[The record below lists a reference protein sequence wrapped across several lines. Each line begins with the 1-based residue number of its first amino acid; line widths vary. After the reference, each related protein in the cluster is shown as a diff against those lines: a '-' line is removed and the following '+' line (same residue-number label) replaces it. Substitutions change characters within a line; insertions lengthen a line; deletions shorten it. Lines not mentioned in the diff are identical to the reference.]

1 MKSSQKCQRELRTMT
16 RFEGKVVLVTGAG
29 VGIGNAVC
37 REFASE
43 GALVMLNDIDEDLAE
58 RAAEN
63 INMESGGTCVYSYP
77 FDAADVSAIRS
88 SVSDIMTR
96 FGQIDV
102 VAANAGVTH
111 IKPFLETSPS
121 DFDRLMNV
129 NLRGTYFL
137 AQVCAQ
143 AMIAK
148 NIAGRILI
156 MSSVTGVQAIADF
169 SAYGVTKAGLLHMAR
184 ILALE
189 LGPYNITVNA
199 IAPGA
204 TVTERTL
211 QEADDYEQTWAAL
224 TPSQRPAYV
233 QDIAAAA
240 LFLASAEA
248 RQINGQAL
256 IIDGGWTISSPMP
269 GYISH

>member
-1 MKSSQKCQRELRTMT
+1 MT

-29 VGIGNAVC
+29 VGIGYAIC
-37 REFASE
+37 HKFASG
-43 GALVMLNDIDEDLAE
+43 GARVMLNDVDSSLAQ
-58 RAAEN
+58 RASDS
-63 INMESGGTCVYSYP
+63 INTELGRICVHPYP
-77 FDAADVSAIRS
+77 FDAADVPAIRNT
-88 SVSDIMTR
+88 VADIVAR

-102 VAANAGVTH
+102 VVANAGVTH

-121 DFDRLMNV
+121 DFDHLMSV
-129 NLRGTYFL
+129 NLRGSYFL
-137 AQVCAQ
+137 AQTCAQ
-143 AMIAK
+143 AMIAG
-148 NIAGRILI
+148 NIAGRILM

-169 SAYGVTKAGLLHMAR
+169 SAYGVTKAGLLHMAK

-189 LGPYNITVNA
+189 LGPHNITVNA

-211 QEADDYEQTWAAL
+211 QETDDYEKTWGAL

-240 LFLASAEA
+240 LFLASNEA

-269 GYISH
+269 GYVSH